1 MIASLALRN
10 VHEIMLRTLGIA
22 ERQQKGYAF
31 IGEHGFDIGE
41 LPILDM
47 KAYSGERDPD
57 DFDLAMMH
65 CTAVTSGFGV
75 QKYGPTGT
83 VFARKLL
90 VSGAAERTAP
100 LLYAQMRAADMFS
113 DFDAAVHFLAL
124 ALRFRNTPYH
134 VIGTQAGYLFK
145 NRRKE
150 QSSHHGQGTRTSGG
164 NRGMGV
170 AFDASPT
177 TKLTDWLIATFRG
190 AVRLAHL
197 WWLEDQTEADPLWK
211 VVCHAQAKYP
221 GRAKDPG
228 PELWRRV
235 VVPEV
240 TALQSEGHGVVIDLK
255 WKYGTGRKPDW
266 MVAA

>member
-1 MIASLALRN
+1 MIDSLALRN
-10 VHEIMLRTLGIA
+10 VYEIMLRTLGVA
-22 ERQQKGYAF
+22 EQQQKGYAF

-41 LPILDM
+41 LPILEA
-47 KAYSGERDPD
+47 KAYPGVRDPD

-83 VFARKLL
+83 ATWRARLL
-90 VSGAAERTAP
+90 SGSVEKMAPRLYEQMLAGGMLLDADGAAR
-100 LLYAQMRAADMFS
+100 
-113 DFDAAVHFLAL
+113 FLAL
-124 ALRFRNTPYH
+124 CSRFRNTPYH
-134 VIGTQAGYLFK
+134 VIGTQAGYLLK
-145 NRRKE
+145 NRRKT

-164 NRGMGV
+164 NMGMGV

-177 TKLTDWLIATFRG
+177 TKLTDWLIATFR
-190 AVRLAHL
+190 AAIRLAHL
-197 WWLEDQTEADPLWK
+197 WWLEDQTEADPLWR
-211 VVCHAQAKYP
+211 VVCHAQAKHP

-240 TALQSEGHGVVIDLK
+240 TALQSEGHGVVIDLQ